1 MFRKTEQAESTPKGI
16 TRTFEEWRE
25 LSDARAR
32 LDAVT
37 MHHYEQRKA
46 WNEIKDT
53 QDALILE
60 LRAQVEEAATR
71 IAELEETIRRMAGGD
86 CVVIPVDVTPEEAR
100 ERFGVWPPA
109 PGTIG
114 TPSTAKGPDD
124 REE

>member
-1 MFRKTEQAESTPKGI
+1 MFRKTEQEERTPKGI

-46 WNEIKDT
+46 WHEIKDA

-60 LRAQVEEAATR
+60 LRAQVEESATR

-109 PGTIG
+109 PGRLG
-114 TPSTAKGPDD
+114 APSTAKGPDD

>member
-46 WNEIKDT
+46 WREVKEA

-114 TPSTAKGPDD
+114 TPSTAKVPDD

>member
-46 WNEIKDT
+46 WHEIKDA

-60 LRAQVEEAATR
+60 LRAQVEESATR

-86 CVVIPVDVTPEEAR
+86 CVVVPVDVTPEEAR
-100 ERFGVWPPA
+100 DRFGVWPPA
-109 PGTIG
+109 PGRLG
-114 TPSTAKGPDD
+114 VPNTAKGPDD

>member
-1 MFRKTEQAESTPKGI
+1 MFMKTEQAESTPKGI
-16 TRTFEEWRE
+16 TRSFEEWRE

-46 WNEIKDT
+46 WHEIKDA

-114 TPSTAKGPDD
+114 TPSTAKVPDD

>member
-46 WNEIKDT
+46 WHEIKDA

-86 CVVIPVDVTPEEAR
+86 CVVVPVDVTPEEAR

-109 PGTIG
+109 PGRLG
-114 TPSTAKGPDD
+114 VPNTAKCPDD

>member
-1 MFRKTEQAESTPKGI
+1 MWKKTEQAERTPKGI

-109 PGTIG
+109 PGRLG
-114 TPSTAKGPDD
+114 VPSTAKGPDD

>member
-1 MFRKTEQAESTPKGI
+1 MFKKTEQAESTAKGI

-25 LSDARAR
+25 LSAARAR

-46 WNEIKDT
+46 WHEIKDA

-60 LRAQVEEAATR
+60 LRAQLEEAATR

-86 CVVIPVDVTPEEAR
+86 CVVVPVGVDPEEAR
-100 ERFGVWPPA
+100 HKDGRAWPWT
-109 PGTIG
+109 PG
-114 TPSTAKGPDD
+114 ALNKA
-124 REE
+124 EE

>member
-1 MFRKTEQAESTPKGI
+1 MFKKTEQAESTPKGI
-16 TRTFEEWRE
+16 TRSFEEWQEYSAAKARE
-25 LSDARAR
+25 NMLS
-32 LDAVT
+32 
-37 MHHYEQRKA
+37 MHQYEQRKA
-46 WNEIKDT
+46 WRETKEA

-71 IAELEETIRRMAGGD
+71 IAELEATIRRMAGGD

>member
-1 MFRKTEQAESTPKGI
+1 MFRKTEQEERTPKGI

-46 WNEIKDT
+46 WHEIKDA

-114 TPSTAKGPDD
+114 TPSTAKVPDD

>member
-1 MFRKTEQAESTPKGI
+1 MFRKTEQAQSTPKGI

-46 WNEIKDT
+46 WHEIKDA

-109 PGTIG
+109 PGRLG
-114 TPSTAKGPDD
+114 VPNTAKGPDD

>member
-1 MFRKTEQAESTPKGI
+1 MFRKTEQEERTPKGI

-46 WNEIKDT
+46 WHEIKDA

-109 PGTIG
+109 PGRLG
-114 TPSTAKGPDD
+114 VPNTAKGPDD

>member
-1 MFRKTEQAESTPKGI
+1 MFRKTEQTENAPKGI

-46 WNEIKDT
+46 WHEIKDA

-86 CVVIPVDVTPEEAR
+86 CVVVPVDVTPEEAR

-109 PGTIG
+109 PGRLG
-114 TPSTAKGPDD
+114 VPNTAKGPDD

>member
-1 MFRKTEQAESTPKGI
+1 MFRKTEQAERTPKGI

-46 WNEIKDT
+46 WHEIKDA

-60 LRAQVEEAATR
+60 LRAQVEESATR

-86 CVVIPVDVTPEEAR
+86 CVVVPVDVTPEEAR

-109 PGTIG
+109 PGRLG
-114 TPSTAKGPDD
+114 VPNTAKGPDD

>member
-1 MFRKTEQAESTPKGI
+1 MFRKTEQAESAPKGI

-46 WNEIKDT
+46 WREIKDA

-60 LRAQVEEAATR
+60 LRAQLEESATR

-86 CVVIPVDVTPEEAR
+86 CVVVPVDVTPEEAR

>member
-1 MFRKTEQAESTPKGI
+1 MFRKTEQAESKPKGI

-46 WNEIKDT
+46 WHEIKDA

-60 LRAQVEEAATR
+60 LRAQLEEAATR

-100 ERFGVWPPA
+100 ERFGALPPA

-114 TPSTAKGPDD
+114 APSTAKGPDD

>member
-1 MFRKTEQAESTPKGI
+1 MFRKTEQEERTPKGI

-46 WNEIKDT
+46 WHEIKDA

>member
-1 MFRKTEQAESTPKGI
+1 MFRKTEQAERTPKGI

-46 WNEIKDT
+46 WHEIKDA

-86 CVVIPVDVTPEEAR
+86 CVVVPVDVTPEEAR

-109 PGTIG
+109 PGRLG
-114 TPSTAKGPDD
+114 VPNTAKGPDD

>member
-16 TRTFEEWRE
+16 TRSFEEWRE

-46 WNEIKDT
+46 WHEIKDA

-86 CVVIPVDVTPEEAR
+86 CVVVPVDVTPEEAR

-109 PGTIG
+109 PGRLG
-114 TPSTAKGPDD
+114 VPNTAKGPDD